1 MGLPDK
7 DRIDSLDST
16 WPQILE
22 LARRKNTYLLF
33 GDEASFPQW
42 GTLSDTW
49 AKKGQPPV
57 IETSGKRKGY
67 KVVGLID

>member
-1 MGLPDK
+1 M
-7 DRIDSLDST
+7 
-16 WPQILE
+16 E